1 MLSSI
6 IRFLKN
12 NILFFIVI
20 SCLSVI
26 FWLLFFTYFAV
37 PFFKL
42 LCQNTGPNGLYG
54 LLVDLKKHSPFF
66 EIILEYFIFIKN
78 KIFWFTFL
86 NTDESTYNGFNTKK
100 LRFIDVSIVFKV
112 NDLLPLKFNSGAIKH
127 HISVNVPQL
136 LFCIV
141 ENYSP
146 ADLVFTSIYNVYP
159 AEALPHIEKI
169 QCFCYDDQ
177 LVESNSSLYLP
188 IYYRI
193 SSSFYEDPLMTDV
206 TEVTLSYSIFK
217 S

>member
-1 MLSSI
+1 MG
-6 IRFLKN
+6 
-12 NILFFIVI
+12 
-20 SCLSVI
+20 CLSII

-54 LLVDLKKHSPFF
+54 LMIDLRKHSPLF
-66 EIILEYFIFIKN
+66 EFIAEYFILIKN
-78 KIFWFTFL
+78 KIFWFTFF
-86 NTDESTYNGFNTKK
+86 NTESTTYNVFNQKK
-100 LRFIDVSIVFKV
+100 LRFIDVSVVFKV
-112 NDLLPLKFNSGAIKH
+112 NDLLPLKFSSGSIKH
-127 HISVNVPQL
+127 HISVSVPQL
-136 LFCIV
+136 LFCVV
-141 ENYSP
+141 ENYS
-146 ADLVFTSIYNVYP
+146 AVDLVFTSIYNVYP
-159 AEALPHIEKI
+159 VEALPHIEKI

-206 TEVTLSYSIFK
+206 SDITLSYSIFK